1 MAQEISNVLVF
12 YLCKN
17 ITNIS
22 FVIIL
27 LTRKCE
33 LPYVIEAWTLLT
45 KNFKNFTILQE
56 TQLKT
61 NVNKTNM
68 GNLHLFHDTDS
79 QIFG

>member
-27 LTRKCE
+27 LTQKCE
-33 LPYVIEAWTLLT
+33 LPYVI
-45 KNFKNFTILQE
+45 
-56 TQLKT
+56 
-61 NVNKTNM
+61 
-68 GNLHLFHDTDS
+68 
-79 QIFG
+79 

>member
-27 LTRKCE
+27 LTQKCE
-33 LPYVIEAWTLLT
+33 LPFVIEAWTMPT
-45 KNFKNFTILQE
+45 KIW
-56 TQLKT
+56 KT
-61 NVNKTNM
+61 SPSSKKLNWKKCK
-68 GNLHLFHDTDS
+68 
-79 QIFG
+79 